1 MGFLFIYVLVY
12 SVAGMR
18 QQLRGRGGRK
28 RIGVEVGMG
37 RGQGGKAQKRSCGEP
52 EIGGRNVFIISTA
65 FEPHCL

>member
-12 SVAGMR
+12 SIPGMR
-18 QQLRGRGGRK
+18 QRLRKGREEEGGGGG
-28 RIGVEVGMG
+28 GVG